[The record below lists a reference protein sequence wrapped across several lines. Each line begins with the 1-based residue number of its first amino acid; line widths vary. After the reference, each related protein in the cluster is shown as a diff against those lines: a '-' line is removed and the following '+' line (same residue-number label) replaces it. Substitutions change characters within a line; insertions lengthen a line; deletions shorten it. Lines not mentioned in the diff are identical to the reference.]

1 MNTHIDLTLSLA
13 ADGSALPS
21 LFFRLADRLRLEA
34 CVAALTQ
41 EGRSVALSSQHDAAL
56 DHYGK
61 LLTERL
67 RRACPQGQ
75 IETYFPAS
83 TEALVGQFNEVLAS
97 QTLREAMTEGVTL
110 APQRIWVIHDA
121 GALAEHELAL
131 MARLVSH
138 FPGANIRVV
147 MLLGPTR
154 RSRKAFESLGRR
166 FVRWD
171 VEAPTVEQAQAML
184 AQARVEGCER
194 LVSQLLRH
202 LRPEVLGADAIES
215 KSGPAEPFTFQA
227 DEDGRAMDP
236 VALAAALG
244 AAERPRLAA
253 LRAWPARWFGRL
265 RSVLGS
271 LKKFQPL
278 EGVRGWASRLR
289 ASSPKR
295 ATRGKTGAPVA
306 TASRPSRLHWV
317 LAVGGL
323 IGLSVA
329 VSAWLHGA
337 RFGTLKPAVQQ
348 PVKAAR
354 SVPDA
359 ADIKPAFTGTDSTT
373 VTGKSSS

>member
-1 MNTHIDLTLSLA
+1 MNTNIDLTLSLA

-21 LFFRLADRLRLEA
+21 LFFRSADRLRLEA
-34 CVAALTQ
+34 CIAALTQ

-67 RRACPQGQ
+67 RRACPHGQ

-97 QTLREAMTEGVTL
+97 QTLREAMTEGVTQ

-147 MLLGPTR
+147 MLLGPAR

-202 LRPEVLGADAIES
+202 LRPEVLGPDATLP
-215 KSGPAEPFTFQA
+215 GARPAEPFSFQG
-227 DEDGRAMDP
+227 DDDGRSQDP
-236 VALAAALG
+236 ATVAAAD
-244 AAERPRLAA
+244 RPRLAA
-253 LRAWPARWFGRL
+253 LWARSARWSARLRAPIDRLKKVRPLHALKALAARL
-265 RSVLGS
+265 RSTAP
-271 LKKFQPL
+271 KPPA
-278 EGVRGWASRLR
+278 RGKDQASAATASWPSRLR
-289 ASSPKR
+289 W
-295 ATRGKTGAPVA
+295 T
-306 TASRPSRLHWV
+306 
-317 LAVGGL
+317 LAISGL
-323 IGLSVA
+323 VGLSLA
-329 VSAWLHGA
+329 VSAWLNGA

-348 PVKAAR
+348 PVKAVR
-354 SVPDA
+354 SAPDA
-359 ADIKPAFTGTDSTT
+359 ADFKPAAAGTESISLTGR
-373 VTGKSSS
+373 SSS